1 MLYLFD
7 KYPDFHNFLN
17 SLYKMVDPDDDVD
30 VNWFHIVGGKSA
42 FKYKVMPKFS
52 AAVMITKV

>member
-1 MLYLFD
+1 M
-7 KYPDFHNFLN
+7 N

-42 FKYKVMPKFS
+42 FKYKIMPKFS
-52 AAVMITKV
+52 SAVMITKVRSRLVYS